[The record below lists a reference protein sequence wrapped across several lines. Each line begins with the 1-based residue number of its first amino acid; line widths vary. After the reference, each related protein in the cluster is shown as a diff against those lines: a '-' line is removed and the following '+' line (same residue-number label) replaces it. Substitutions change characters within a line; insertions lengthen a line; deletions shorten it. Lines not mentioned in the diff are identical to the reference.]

1 MRLLLVTLALLICN
15 ACAAENNALCDT
27 EERYETASHFSDFVQ
42 KVNFKYAF
50 EDVEGLSTEEV
61 IEQVARTDEDYR
73 AIRENFNVKSHFEND
88 NVVMLMCEGNSLII
102 EDAGCTAKVE
112 KVFECGERPACALSS
127 NAYEVCN

>member
-15 ACAAENNALCDT
+15 ACAGENKALCDT
-27 EERYETASHFSDFVQ
+27 EDRYETASHFSDFVQ

-50 EDVEGLSTEEV
+50 EDIEGLSNEQI

-73 AIRENFNVKSHFEND
+73 AIRNSFNVKSYFEND
-88 NVVMLMCEGNSLII
+88 NVVMLMCEGDSLII

-112 KVFECGERPACALSS
+112 KVFECGERPVCALAS
-127 NAYEVCN
+127 NAFQVCN